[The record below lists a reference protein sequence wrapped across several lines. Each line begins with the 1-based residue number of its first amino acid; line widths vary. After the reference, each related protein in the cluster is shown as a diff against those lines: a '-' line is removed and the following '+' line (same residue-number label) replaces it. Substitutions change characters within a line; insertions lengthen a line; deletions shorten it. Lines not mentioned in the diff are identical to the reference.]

1 MFRYSF
7 VIIFVRVMR
16 STVLWILFNIS
27 LVPVPVLRTPV
38 FPSDDKFNVHQPAM
52 RQKSQVGY
60 VSTSLILS
68 FVSVIAVMAI
78 TLPWRWCVQAWTAGD
93 SQAVLLPGSE
103 AGPLQY
109 AGPLRPPPH
118 HLTAGR
124 QPKVS
129 PGAELYNCSSW
140 FVIFPDPDPPFF
152 RILSSER

>member
-1 MFRYSF
+1 
-7 VIIFVRVMR
+7 MR
-16 STVLWILFNIS
+16 STVLWIVFNIS
-27 LVPVPVLRTPV
+27 LVPVLRTPV

-60 VSTSLILS
+60 VSTSLIRS

-78 TLPWRWCVQAWTAGD
+78 TLPWRWCVQAGTAGD

-129 PGAELYNCSSW
+129 PGAELYNCSS
-140 FVIFPDPDPPFF
+140 
-152 RILSSER
+152 